1 MQLLRT
7 SIRNK
12 LLLITGIGTTLV
24 LLAALYGLWSSHSAL
39 LQIELQL
46 QQGNTTAIQNT
57 ISQGQQGI
65 GTSLVL
71 MGIAIAI
78 AFVLFLGFV
87 QMRIVQPAHQLSAS
101 LRQMAERNF
110 AQPLPNLGEDEL
122 GHIARNAET
131 IRGAMSAI
139 IDELD
144 QSSGALEVSASQLQE
159 VIAITRKGV
168 EQQLSETEQVASAI
182 NEMNSTM
189 QEVVEQAR
197 LASESAEEA
206 DHDARN
212 GRRVVSR
219 TIDDIDSLS
228 REMEQASTTVAG
240 LQQRSEEIGSVLD
253 VIKGISQQTNL
264 LALNAAIEAARAGE
278 QGRGFAV
285 VADEVRALATRT
297 QKATEEVE
305 EMIDQLQ
312 QGARQVFEV
321 MEQSRE
327 HAQKSAQQSAE
338 AGSSLESI
346 TAAVN
351 NINQMNAHIASAS
364 SQQLGMADEINH
376 NIIKISEIAEYSAEG
391 SKRIDEANGQL
402 THISSRLSSLVA
414 SFRRN

>member
-144 QSSGALEVSASQLQE
+144 QSSGSLEVSASQLQE

-312 QGARQVFEV
+312 QGARQVVEV

>member
-144 QSSGALEVSASQLQE
+144 QSSGSLEVSASQLQE